1 MKRLFSILFL
11 VLLMVPGTSYA
22 AKWTL
27 KYAHVGPATSISDDH
42 IPGLWLKTYLES
54 RTGGDIAVEIY
65 PAAQLGNFRELIEQV
80 NQNTLELTHT
90 TVGGM
95 ASFFPEFQV
104 TDIPYMLANDAIA
117 EQVAKGDWM
126 WTVIGGEV
134 LKRTGNV
141 RMVAIGNT
149 GRWRSFYTTK
159 KLIKTAAD
167 MKGVKMRTINSPLQ
181 IEFIKAMGGN
191 PTPVAWGEVYTSL
204 KSGVIEGTKNA
215 ATDIIPNNMHEV
227 VKFVSLDEHADL
239 YGFYWMS
246 DKWLQSLPENYQNLV
261 IEGVRQ
267 MAEIQ
272 SNWNKQ
278 YENQALM
285 EFAASGGTIYVPT
298 PEEKATFLPYRDIMA
313 DWFTEQ
319 YGPEYVE
326 AWRAAIAQAEKEVA
340 ALNAQ
345 VLQ

>member
-1 MKRLFSILFL
+1 MKKIFSILFVIFL
-11 VLLMVPGTSYA
+11 IIPGTSYA

-27 KYAHVGPATSISDDH
+27 KYAHVGPATAVSDDH

-126 WTVIGGEV
+126 WNVIGGEV

-227 VKFVSLDEHADL
+227 CKFVSLDEHADL

-246 DKWLQSLPENYQNLV
+246 DTWLKSLPENYQNLV
-261 IEGVRQ
+261 VEGVRQ

-278 YENQALM
+278 YENQALT

-313 DWFTEQ
+313 DWFIEQ

-326 AWRAAIAQAEKEVA
+326 GWRGAIAQAEKEVA

>member
-1 MKRLFSILFL
+1 MCIRDR
-11 VLLMVPGTSYA
+11 
-22 AKWTL
+22 
-27 KYAHVGPATSISDDH
+27 SISDDH

>member
-11 VLLMVPGTSYA
+11 VFLMVPVTSYA

-27 KYAHVGPATSISDDH
+27 KYGHVGPATSISDDH

-261 IEGVRQ
+261 LEGVRQ